1 MIRVQIEQEYGNR
14 LYKLSQSILESPFDV
29 LLSTTEITART
40 HIELSQNISE
50 MLEIPW
56 MHHLK
61 QQQAS
66 RHAVNT
72 LSIIFFFSSF
82 FRSSIK

>member
-56 MHHLK
+56 MQHLK

-82 FRSSIK
+82 F